1 MEERQISKSRMKP
14 QRPSILGLAGRLYP
28 GFSLSKKVEATKDSE
43 FIHTALLALVE
54 KSRQGA
60 GKGVFGRESFTQ
72 ARVGILRA
80 QTQGKPLHQGNR
92 HRRVTAHGG
101 FRVLGIS
108 TWMKEGDGSVERRRR
123 TIIGILVFVSLP
135 EQVLGEH
142 FFAVEVEVASESA
155 TCDDAGEPVDVVGP
169 HFVVGDAV

>member
-1 MEERQISKSRMKP
+1 MDIQPQHEYYDKKSKFCSAFDCPAIPRARDSDEDMEERQISKSRMKP

-54 KSRQGA
+54 KSRHGA

-80 QTQGKPLHQGNR
+80 RTQGKPLHQGKR

-108 TWMKEGDGSVERRRR
+108 TWMKDGDGSV
-123 TIIGILVFVSLP
+123 
-135 EQVLGEH
+135 
-142 FFAVEVEVASESA
+142 
-155 TCDDAGEPVDVVGP
+155 D
-169 HFVVGDAV
+169 